1 MRRVVWSRRALL
13 ELTHALDYLAQRNLT
28 AARRIETRILETT
41 EKLARRPIGRPGK
54 HPGAYEK
61 RVTGAPY
68 LIVYA
73 LADDAEGGRIQILRL
88 FHTAQDREQEP
99 LRR

>member
-1 MRRVVWSRRALL
+1 MRTVAWSRRALL
-13 ELTHALDYLAQRNLT
+13 ELTHAIDYLAQRNL
-28 AARRIETRILETT
+28 AAAQRIETRILDTT

-61 RVTGAPY
+61 RVTGTPY

-73 LADDAEGGRIQILRL
+73 LTDDAEGGQVQIIRL
-88 FHTAQDREQEP
+88 FHTAQNRE
-99 LRR
+99 